1 MNKLTKKCVAAI
13 ASLAMAGTLCVAG
26 AVTMASVAWG
36 VPKPVIPQ
44 GQQKPLA
51 DSPDAPWFK
60 PATGDT
66 THQTKTEG
74 TLTIKKYKYKDEGN
88 HQGDALDGAKFTL
101 TKVTKIGTD
110 TLKYDEFSTWSKI
123 AGIVDK
129 LNRGDAKGAGIEL
142 GKTADDKKEAT
153 TANGTATINN
163 LPVGLYKVV
172 ETPPAGYGAAD
183 MTEFYITMPLIKSET
198 TGGATTTTYD
208 WNPTIE
214 PKNKDLSKTFTKTLD
229 NGTGHNSVLAKDKTL
244 YYTISASVNRIK
256 SGTLTKE
263 DLDGFAV
270 FDDFPTD
277 AFTAVATA
285 SDAVD
290 SVKMG
295 TGKDDKLT
303 ATDDYTVESK
313 KNDTQATKTEA
324 GDDKGLEAGRTRILV
339 KFTHAGLTKIAN
351 KLNAVKNGEDP
362 KVEVTIKL
370 NISDTYQ
377 SGTAPTDEKTQ
388 EQNGKN
394 KIVNKSGFFPAS
406 PEGTPDGDKP
416 GPIVSGDGDDDKGTS
431 TVKFGWFD
439 VLKYDAADE
448 GKQTKTGLAGA
459 EFKLFN
465 SKDKAEAC
473 ARALT
478 EEQNS
483 ADGNAQLNC
492 NAASSTFKG
501 DEAKT
506 QTGGKLKAAVK
517 VEADTDIYLVEVKA
531 PEGYARLP
539 KVQQVKVEEG
549 KLKVVEFSNT
559 KKSSVNKWTWFNLPA
574 TGATGVILFAL
585 AGMGLIAASVF
596 LYMRNRKEEEQQA
609 KA

>member
-26 AVTMASVAWG
+26 AVTVSSVAWG

-74 TLTIKKYKYKDEGN
+74 TLTINKYKYKDEGN

-153 TANGTATINN
+153 TTNGTAEIKN
-163 LPVGLYKVV
+163 LKAGLYKVV

-214 PKNKDLSKTFTKTLD
+214 PKNKDISKTFTKKLD
-229 NGTGHNSVLAKDKTL
+229 DGKDHNSVLAKDKTL
-244 YYTISASVNRIK
+244 YYTISAAVNRTK

-270 FDDFPTD
+270 FDDFPTA
-277 AFTAVATA
+277 AFGTN
-285 SDAVD
+285 VD
-290 SVKMG
+290 SSAVKSVTFG
-295 TGKDDKLT
+295 EGENNKLT
-303 ATDDYTVESK
+303 VTDDYTVSIVDSSSSDANEK
-313 KNDTQATKTEA
+313 KSLDNDRK
-324 GDDKGLEAGRTRILV
+324 RILV
-339 KFTHAGLTKIAN
+339 KFTPAGLGKIAE
-351 KLNAVKNGEDP
+351 KLNAVTNGQDP
-362 KVEVTIKL
+362 KVDVTIKL
-370 NISDTYQ
+370 DLNADYQ
-377 SGTAPTDEKTQ
+377 GGDVPTGDKKSTTNVEVK
-388 EQNGKN
+388 
-394 KIVNKSGFFPAS
+394 NKSGFFPAS
-406 PEGTPDGDKP
+406 TKSTPDADKP
-416 GPIVSGDGDDDKGTS
+416 GPIVSGDDDKGTS
-431 TVKFGWFD
+431 TVKYGWFD
-439 VLKYDAADE
+439 VFKYDAAE
-448 GKQTKTGLAGA
+448 ESKEASKRTGLAGA
-459 EFKLFN
+459 EFRLFN
-465 SKDKAEAC
+465 SKEKAEAC
-473 ARALT
+473 AKALT

-501 DEAKT
+501 EEATT
-506 QTGGKLKAAVK
+506 QANTGKLKAPVK
-517 VEADTDIYLVEVKA
+517 VQADTDIFLVEVKA
-531 PEGYARLP
+531 PGDYMRLP
-539 KVQQVKVEEG
+539 RVETVRVEEG
-549 KLKVVEFSNT
+549 KTTTVPFSNT
-559 KKSSVNKWTWFNLPA
+559 KKSATGPWTWFNLPA
-574 TGATGVILFAL
+574 TGAAGVILFAL

>member
-1 MNKLTKKCVAAI
+1 MNKLTRKCVAAI

-153 TANGTATINN
+153 TTNGTAEIKN
-163 LPVGLYKVV
+163 LKAGLYKVV

-183 MTEFYITMPLIKSET
+183 KTEFYITMPLIET
-198 TGGATTTTYD
+198 TTEGNNTTTTYN
-208 WNPTIE
+208 WNKTIE
-214 PKNKDLSKTFTKTLD
+214 PKNKDISKTFTKKLD
-229 NGTGHNSVLAKDKTL
+229 DGKDHNSVLAKDKTL
-244 YYTISASVNRIK
+244 YYTISAAVNRTK

-270 FDDFPTD
+270 FDDCPTA
-277 AFTAVATA
+277 AFGTN
-285 SDAVD
+285 VD
-290 SVKMG
+290 SSAVKSVTFG
-295 TGKDDKLT
+295 EGENNKLT
-303 ATDDYTVESK
+303 VTDDYTVSIVDSSSSDANEK
-313 KNDTQATKTEA
+313 KSLDNDRK
-324 GDDKGLEAGRTRILV
+324 RILV
-339 KFTHAGLTKIAN
+339 KFTPAGLGKIAE
-351 KLNAVKNGEDP
+351 KLNAVTNGQDP
-362 KVEVTIKL
+362 KVDVTIKL
-370 NISDTYQ
+370 DLNADYQ
-377 SGTAPTDEKTQ
+377 GGDVPTGDKKSTTNVEVK
-388 EQNGKN
+388 
-394 KIVNKSGFFPAS
+394 NKSGFFPAS
-406 PEGTPDGDKP
+406 TKSTPDADKP
-416 GPIVSGDGDDDKGTS
+416 GPIVSGDDDKGTS
-431 TVKFGWFD
+431 TVKYGWFD
-439 VLKYDAADE
+439 VFKYDAAE
-448 GKQTKTGLAGA
+448 ESKEASKRTGLAGA
-459 EFKLFN
+459 EFRLFN
-465 SKDKAEAC
+465 SKEKAEAC
-473 ARALT
+473 AKALT

-483 ADGNAQLNC
+483 ADGNAQVNC

-501 DEAKT
+501 EEATT
-506 QTGGKLKAAVK
+506 QANTGKLKAPVK
-517 VEADTDIYLVEVKA
+517 VQADTDIFLVEVKA
-531 PEGYARLP
+531 PGDYMRLP
-539 KVQQVKVEEG
+539 RVETVRVEEG

-574 TGATGVILFAL
+574 TGAAGVILFAL

>member
-1 MNKLTKKCVAAI
+1 MNKLTRKCVAAI

-26 AVTMASVAWG
+26 AVTMASVAWAG
-36 VPKPVIPQ
+36 PKPGIPQ
-44 GQQKPLA
+44 GGQQKPLA

-74 TLTIKKYKYKDEGN
+74 TLTINKYKYKDEGN

-101 TKVTKIGTD
+101 TKVTKIGNVD
-110 TLKYDEFSTWSKI
+110 LKYNEFSTWSTI
-123 AGIVDK
+123 AGVVDK
-129 LNRGDAKGAGIEL
+129 LNRGDATGVEFGAGT
-142 GKTADDKKEAT
+142 GNVYEAT

-163 LPVGLYKVV
+163 LPAGLYKVV

-183 MTEFYITMPLIKSET
+183 KTEFYITMPLIESKTENKN
-198 TGGATTTTYD
+198 TTTTFKWD
-208 WNPTIE
+208 QTIS
-214 PKNKDLSKTFTKTLD
+214 PKNKDISKTFTKELD
-229 NGTGHNSVLAKDKTL
+229 NGKGHNSVLAKDKEL
-244 YYTISASVNRIK
+244 CYTISASVNRTK
-256 SGTLTKE
+256 SGALAKE

-270 FDDFPTD
+270 FDDFPTA
-277 AFTAVATA
+277 AFTSPTDASKAV
-285 SDAVD
+285 S

-295 TGKDDKLT
+295 TGDDAKF
-303 ATDDYTVESK
+303 DESDYEVSIVKAASE
-313 KNDTQATKTEA
+313 KNGENLDST
-324 GDDKGLEAGRTRILV
+324 RNRILV
-339 KFTHAGLTKIAN
+339 KFNEDGLDKIAN
-351 KLNAVKNGEDP
+351 KLNAVKDGNDP
-362 KVEVTIKL
+362 KVDVTIKL
-370 NISDTYQ
+370 NLSDTYQ
-377 SGTAPTDEKTQ
+377 GGTAPTDEKTQ

-406 PEGTPDGDKP
+406 PKGTTTDKP
-416 GPIVSGDGDDDKGTS
+416 KPIVSGDGDDDKGTS

-574 TGATGVILFAL
+574 TGAAGVIIFAL